1 VRHLNEF
8 PDLPPLAWRRALGKN
23 RPQTLEGGG
32 KGGGGSAPQAPDP
45 YKVADATTQTNEQ
58 TAAYNKGL
66 NLNNYSNP
74 FGGQNSVQVG
84 TDPHTGAPL
93 YQTSITAS
101 QPLQNLINSAMSAA
115 GSSTG
120 QTQNALF
127 GLGGINNSLAG
138 LGNQISP
145 TAAQDANTQGREAA
159 YAAQTQYL
167 DPQFKQQQ
175 SSLESQLANQG
186 LVPGSQAYD
195 NAMTNYNNSKN
206 QAYSNAANQA
216 TLTGSQI
223 GSQMLQNNLAAVGA
237 QGNLLN
243 QQGTNYSQQASLA
256 QLPYSQISS
265 LAGLVPGNT
274 GTAQSAANPANIAQ
288 AFQNQ
293 YQGQL
298 NAYNT
303 QTGAANSTKS
313 GLFGLGSAAI
323 PMMGNMMS
331 DRRLKTDIEAVG
343 PLKDG
348 VNLYRYRYVWDE
360 PGTER
365 HGVMADEVKKVDPQA
380 VIHTPSGYDAVNYD
394 RVLEG

>member
-1 VRHLNEF
+1 VRHFNEF
-8 PDLPPLAWRRALGKN
+8 PDLPERAFTRAYGKN
-23 RPQTLEGGG
+23 RPATLEGGG
-32 KGGGGSAPQAPDP
+32 KGGSAPQAPDP

-58 TAAYNKGL
+58 TAQFNKAL

-74 FGGQNSVQVG
+74 FGSQQSNVVG
-84 TDPHTGAPL
+84 TDATGAPI
-93 YQTSITAS
+93 YQTSISAS
-101 QPLQNLINSAMSAA
+101 QPLQNLLNSSMSAA
-115 GSSTG
+115 GNS
-120 QTQNALF
+120 NATVGNSIF
-127 GLGGINNSLAG
+127 GLGGINSQLAG
-138 LGNQISP
+138 LGSQISP
-145 TAAQDANTQGREAA
+145 TAAQDANRQGQQAA

-195 NAMTNYNNSKN
+195 NAMTNFNNSKN
-206 QAYSNAANQA
+206 QAYSNAANQSV
-216 TLTGSQI
+216 LTGSQI
-223 GSQMLQNNLAAVGA
+223 GSQMLNNNLAAVGE

-243 QQGTNYSQQASLA
+243 QQGVNYGQQASLS
-256 QLPYSQISS
+256 QLPYSQLSS

-298 NAYNT
+298 NAYNAS
-303 QTGAANSTKS
+303 TGASNSSKS
-313 GLFGLGSAAI
+313 GLFGLGAAAM
-323 PMMGNMMS
+323 PMMGQMMS

-348 VNLYRYRYVWDE
+348 VNFYRYRYVWDE
-360 PGTER
+360 PGTVR
-365 HGVMADEVKKVDPQA
+365 HGVMADEVKRVDPQA
-380 VIHTPSGYDAVNYD
+380 VVRTPSGFDAVNYD
-394 RVLEG
+394 RLLGD

>member
-1 VRHLNEF
+1 
-8 PDLPPLAWRRALGKN
+8 
-23 RPQTLEGGG
+23 
-32 KGGGGSAPQAPDP
+32 
-45 YKVADATTQTNEQ
+45 
-58 TAAYNKGL
+58 
-66 NLNNYSNP
+66 
-74 FGGQNSVQVG
+74 
-84 TDPHTGAPL
+84 
-93 YQTSITAS
+93 
-101 QPLQNLINSAMSAA
+101 
-115 GSSTG
+115 
-120 QTQNALF
+120 
-127 GLGGINNSLAG
+127 
-138 LGNQISP
+138 
-145 TAAQDANTQGREAA
+145 
-159 YAAQTQYL
+159 
-167 DPQFKQQQ
+167 
-175 SSLESQLANQG
+175 
-186 LVPGSQAYD
+186 
-195 NAMTNYNNSKN
+195 MTNYNNSKN

>member
-1 VRHLNEF
+1 VRHFNEF
-8 PDLPPLAWRRALGKN
+8 PDLPALAFTRALGKN
-23 RPQTLEGGG
+23 RPATLEGGG
-32 KGGGGSAPQAPDP
+32 KGGGGSTPQAPDP

-58 TAAYNKGL
+58 TASYNKAL

-74 FGGQNSVQVG
+74 FGSQQSNIVG
-84 TDPHTGAPL
+84 TDSSGAPI

-101 QPLQNLINSAMSAA
+101 QPLQNLINGSMSAA
-115 GSSTG
+115 G
-120 QTQNALF
+120 NANGTVNNSIF
-127 GLGGINNSLAG
+127 GLGGVNSQLAG
-138 LGNQISP
+138 LGSQINP
-145 TAAQDANTQGREAA
+145 QAAQQANQQGQQAA
-159 YAAQTQYL
+159 YAAQAQYL

-186 LVPGSQAYD
+186 LAPGSQAYD
-195 NAMTNYNNSKN
+195 NAMTNFNNSKN
-206 QAYSNAANQA
+206 QAYSNAANQSV
-216 TLTGSQI
+216 LTGSQI

-243 QQGTNYSQQASLA
+243 QQGVNYGQQASLS
-256 QLPYSQISS
+256 QLPYSQLSS
-265 LAGLVPGNT
+265 LAGMVPGNT

-298 NAYNT
+298 SAYNA
-303 QTGAANSTKS
+303 QTGASNSKQS

-323 PMMGNMMS
+323 PMLGNMMS
-331 DRRLKTDIEAVG
+331 DRRVKTDIEAIG

-348 VNLYRYRYVWDE
+348 VNLYRYRSVWDE

-365 HGVMADEVKKVDPQA
+365 QGVMADEVKRVDPQA
-380 VIHTPSGYDAVNYD
+380 VIRTPSGFEAVNYD
-394 RVLEG
+394 RVLGG

>member
-1 VRHLNEF
+1 
-8 PDLPPLAWRRALGKN
+8 
-23 RPQTLEGGG
+23 
-32 KGGGGSAPQAPDP
+32 
-45 YKVADATTQTNEQ
+45 
-58 TAAYNKGL
+58 
-66 NLNNYSNP
+66 
-74 FGGQNSVQVG
+74 
-84 TDPHTGAPL
+84 
-93 YQTSITAS
+93 
-101 QPLQNLINSAMSAA
+101 MSAA

>member
-1 VRHLNEF
+1 MRHFNEF
-8 PDLPPLAWRRALGKN
+8 PDLPLLAFSRALGKN
-23 RPQTLEGGG
+23 RPATLEGGG
-32 KGGGGSAPQAPDP
+32 KGGGDAPQAPDP
-45 YKVADATTQTNEQ
+45 YKVAGATTQTNEA
-58 TAAYNKGL
+58 TAQFNKDL

-74 FGGQNSVQVG
+74 FGAQNTVQVG
-84 TDPHTGAPL
+84 TSASGAPI

-101 QPLQNLINSAMSAA
+101 QPLQNLISASMTAA
-115 GSSTG
+115 GNSTG

-127 GLGGINNSLAG
+127 GLGGINSQIGGLAS
-138 LGNQISP
+138 QISP
-145 TAAQDANTQGREAA
+145 TAAQDANRQGQQAA

-175 SSLESQLANQG
+175 ASLESQLANQG

-195 NAMTNYNNSKN
+195 NAMTNFNNSKN
-206 QAYSNAANQA
+206 QAYSNAANQSV
-216 TLTGSQI
+216 LTGAQI
-223 GSQMLQNNLAAVGA
+223 GTQMLNNNLAAVGE
-237 QGNLLN
+237 QGNLLG
-243 QQGTNYSQQASLA
+243 QQGANYGQQASLA

-293 YQGQL
+293 YQGEL
-298 NAYNT
+298 NNYNT
-303 QTGAANSTKS
+303 QVGSANSTKS
-313 GLFGLGSAAI
+313 GLFGLGAAAM
-323 PMMGNMMS
+323 PMMSSMMS

-348 VNLYRYRYVWDE
+348 VNLYRYRYVWDA

-365 HGVMADEVKKVDPQA
+365 HGVMADEVKKVDPKA
-380 VIHTPSGYDAVNYD
+380 VIRTPSGYDAVNYA
-394 RVLEG
+394 RVLGD